1 MHHDLSQSDTVA
13 TRYKFKRANELK
25 DKAEEKYYK
34 ELRSEKKISNKSEE
48 IVSHIQVGRLREIF
62 HKML

>member
-1 MHHDLSQSDTVA
+1 MA

-25 DKAEEKYYK
+25 EKAEEKYYK